1 MAEIR
6 AGQLVIA
13 RTASGR
19 DLEKRAVTGIVMGHD
34 FPIVRVSR
42 LEEWD
47 AAAREGREPEAVPW
61 PAEDVRPAE
70 TGTP

>member
-1 MAEIR
+1 MTEIR

-19 DLEKRAVTGIVMGHD
+19 ELEKRAVTGVVMGHD
-34 FPIVRVSR
+34 FLVVRVSR

-47 AAAREGREPEAVPW
+47 AAAREGREPDAVPW
-61 PAEDVRPAE
+61 PAEDVRPVE
-70 TGTP
+70 VKDR